1 MIGFVVGESV
11 FSSMMQSINHRDETT
26 DRKISPAEFQ
36 EWHNGYVFDALKN
49 QRYGQS
55 FCNRFN
61 ITDNILFY
69 ERDSGFAY
77 RYITANYIFNT
88 K

>member
-11 FSSMMQSINHRDETT
+11 FSSMMQSISPRTEMANT
-26 DRKISPAEFQ
+26 KISQAEFQ
-36 EWHNGYVFDALKN
+36 EWHDGYVFDALVGL
-49 QRYGQS
+49 RYGQS

-69 ERDSGFAY
+69 ERDNGFAY
-77 RYITANYIFNT
+77 RYITANYVFNT